1 MKTHLTVWGLLT
13 FAILGLCMSGYLTYL
28 SLMPPTSCPVGE
40 FGAFSCNEV
49 IYSQYARVYGI
60 SVALLGLGWFVVAL
74 GLIVFAWRDQRLMW
88 AVVAWSILGAAGI
101 AGFVY
106 TELFLLE
113 SICPLCTF
121 AHVIGLAILSLSIVN
136 ARHPRSLGA
145 NSSRVET

>member
-1 MKTHLTVWGLLT
+1 VKTHLTVWGLLT

-28 SLMPPTSCPVGE
+28 SMMPPPSCPVGE

-88 AVVAWSILGAAGI
+88 AVVAWSMLGAAGI
-101 AGFVY
+101 AGFVRRVSQ
-106 TELFLLE
+106 LIHLK
-113 SICPLCTF
+113 
-121 AHVIGLAILSLSIVN
+121 A
-136 ARHPRSLGA
+136 SLGTSQVMIFPQA
-145 NSSRVET
+145 LQR